1 MINGYQHMHVISSNS
16 EKKLEDV
23 EFLLMMLTLNMDISE
38 VNMYYFLMM

>member
-1 MINGYQHMHVISSNS
+1 MVINICMSFHQTL
-16 EKKLEDV
+16 KKNLEDV